1 MLLVYGVVMPF
12 TVARLLPAELST
24 LLQPFI
30 PPRFLLGGFL
40 LGVLLMADRPTGME
54 EELGEMV
61 FALCFLMF
69 LLYRYLTPEVEAS
82 HN

>member
-12 TVARLLPAELST
+12 TVARLLPAELNA

-30 PPRFLLGGFL
+30 PPR
-40 LGVLLMADRPTGME
+40 
-54 EELGEMV
+54 
-61 FALCFLMF
+61 F